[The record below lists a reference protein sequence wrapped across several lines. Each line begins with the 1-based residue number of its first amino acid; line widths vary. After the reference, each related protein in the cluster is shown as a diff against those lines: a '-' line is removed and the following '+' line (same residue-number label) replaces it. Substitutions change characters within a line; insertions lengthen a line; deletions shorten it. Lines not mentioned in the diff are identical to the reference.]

1 MMEIH
6 DYEIKNMIRMANEA
20 RERAYVPYSKFHVGA
35 CLKAKNGAYY
45 LGCNIENAAYTPTN
59 CAERTAMFKAVYE
72 GEREF
77 EALAIIWDGDD
88 YAVPCGVCR
97 QALFE
102 FGGPELNVIMAKTPE
117 DFIERSMDELLPFGF
132 GPSNVAGNS
141 AVEGK

>member
-77 EALAIIWDGDD
+77 DALAIIWDGDD

-97 QALFE
+97 QVMAE
-102 FGGPELNVIMAKTPE
+102 FCDPKKFKVILASGREKYRILRLE
-117 DFIERSMDELLPFGF
+117 ELLPFGF
-132 GPSNVAGNS
+132 GS
-141 AVEGK
+141 EYL

>member
-1 MMEIH
+1 M
-6 DYEIKNMIRMANEA
+6 
-20 RERAYVPYSKFHVGA
+20 GA

-77 EALAIIWDGDD
+77 DALAIIWDGDD

-97 QALFE
+97 QVMAE
-102 FGGPELNVIMAKTPE
+102 FCDPKKFKVILASGREKYRILRLE
-117 DFIERSMDELLPFGF
+117 ELLPFGF
-132 GPSNVAGNS
+132 GS
-141 AVEGK
+141 EYL

>member
-77 EALAIIWDGDD
+77 DALAIIWDGDD

-97 QALFE
+97 QVMAEFCNLKEFQVILAKSPKDYKILSLEELFPYSFTKE
-102 FGGPELNVIMAKTPE
+102 NL
-117 DFIERSMDELLPFGF
+117 
-132 GPSNVAGNS
+132 
-141 AVEGK
+141 

>member
-59 CAERTAMFKAVYE
+59 CAERSRQYT
-72 GEREF
+72 RES
-77 EALAIIWDGDD
+77 
-88 YAVPCGVCR
+88 V
-97 QALFE
+97 
-102 FGGPELNVIMAKTPE
+102 N
-117 DFIERSMDELLPFGF
+117 SMRWP
-132 GPSNVAGNS
+132 
-141 AVEGK
+141 